1 MASCSTGKVTSSMI
15 TVVPV
20 LRTAPTAGKVSLRM
34 AQRRAF
40 SCGSSVKST
49 CFSTGNALSDA
60 MICASCSCSK
70 VDDAARDSISKAQA
84 LFDRCCTKAGMPGLF
99 CTERR
104 LRRSSSSTAD
114 TGWLFST
121 DTALQQVSTS
131 GNTIRAEALFGWSI
145 TVS

>member
-1 MASCSTGKVTSSMI
+1 M
-15 TVVPV
+15 
-20 LRTAPTAGKVSLRM
+20 SLRI

-40 SCGSSVKST
+40 SIGSSVKST
-49 CFSTGNALSDA
+49 CFSTGKPLSDA

-70 VDDAARDSISKAQA
+70 EEEAARDSISRAQA
-84 LFDRCCTKAGMPGLF
+84 LFDSCCTKAGMPGLS

-121 DTALQQVSTS
+121 VTALQQVSTS
-131 GNTIRAEALFGWSI
+131 GNTISAEALFG
-145 TVS
+145 